1 MIEFG
6 GSVNG
11 KIGKFGVGVL
21 VGSFFIFYKFF
32 TCTCTCIPGSTNRKK
47 YTVV

>member
-32 TCTCTCIPGSTNRKK
+32 TCMHTG
-47 YTVV
+47 